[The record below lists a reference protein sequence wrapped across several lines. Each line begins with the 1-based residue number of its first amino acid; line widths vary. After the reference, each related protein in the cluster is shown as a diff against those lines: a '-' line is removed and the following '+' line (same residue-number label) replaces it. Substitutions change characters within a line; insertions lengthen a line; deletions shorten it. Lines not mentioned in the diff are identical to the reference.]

1 MLAEGAERRRL
12 AMCPLLCRDP
22 RLREAWTVLP
32 VAEPTRNP
40 PAVDAGAVESF
51 LVTDTKDFH
60 ETKRR
65 LLWVPQEG
73 RRCPRRGAQGTKPRD
88 CGLWTAL

>member
-1 MLAEGAERRRL
+1 MAPRLRSMPRDYILFSAEVTPLPVMLAEGAERRRL

-22 RLREAWTVLP
+22 RLRDAWSVLP
-32 VAEPTRNP
+32 VAVSTRNP

-51 LVTDTKDFH
+51 LVTERH

-65 LLWVPQEG
+65 LL
-73 RRCPRRGAQGTKPRD
+73 
-88 CGLWTAL
+88 